1 MGNTKRPYFT
11 ITSYCF
17 INTDGSLNSNVI
29 HGSIVLFRTS
39 LMLLL
44 IILVIR
50 PDKVQILYESRFIHV
65 SVIIGTILYLSKDEK
80 TGIKDYVRV

>member
-1 MGNTKRPYFT
+1 
-11 ITSYCF
+11 
-17 INTDGSLNSNVI
+17 
-29 HGSIVLFRTS
+29 
-39 LMLLL
+39 MLLL